1 MFCCEN
7 VLKGANRSPRI
18 KDGKIYWY
26 EGDTFLW
33 SMKFVIKK
41 CDGTDYILQ
50 PTDKI
55 TVEFK
60 KNLHTPDNIYSFEF
74 QNQEYPDNTITMEFT
89 SEITSLFPYGFY
101 KIGVKLEDDDIT
113 TLLPATTICVEKV
126 V

>member
-60 KNLHTPDNIYSFEF
+60 ILLLFLSF
-74 QNQEYPDNTITMEFT
+74 
-89 SEITSLFPYGFY
+89 LFFNYCR
-101 KIGVKLEDDDIT
+101 
-113 TLLPATTICVEKV
+113 TLFSKV
-126 V
+126 DY